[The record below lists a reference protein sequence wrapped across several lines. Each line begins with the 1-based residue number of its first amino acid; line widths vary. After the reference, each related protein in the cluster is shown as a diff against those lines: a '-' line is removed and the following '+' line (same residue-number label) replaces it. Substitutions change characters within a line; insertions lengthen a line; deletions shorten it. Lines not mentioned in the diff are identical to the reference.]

1 MPIHTG
7 QDKNGKFYQ
16 WGKTGKKYYF
26 KPEDK
31 QSKQRALNE
40 AKKQQTAIYSSGWK
54 GDTMKLVKVKAT
66 RKADKDVGQVIGDF
80 TVYASKI
87 KKDFGKFGV
96 RFLTLFGEKKVI
108 GWIEGPLHTA
118 HYGSGKGVAEANGT
132 LKEMKQDYEDY
143 KNAISYATKTEK
155 ELQKKLD
162 DVIKEAEQFKK

>member
-1 MPIHTG
+1 M
-7 QDKNGKFYQ
+7 K
-16 WGKTGKKYYF
+16 
-26 KPEDK
+26 
-31 QSKQRALNE
+31 
-40 AKKQQTAIYSSGWK
+40 
-54 GDTMKLVKVKAT
+54 MKLINVQKT
-66 RKADKDVGQVIGDF
+66 RKMDKDIGQVIGDF

-87 KKDFGKFGV
+87 RKDFGKFEV
-96 RFLTLFGEKKVI
+96 RFLTIFKDRRVI

-118 HYGSGKGVAEANGT
+118 PYGGGKGVPEANIT